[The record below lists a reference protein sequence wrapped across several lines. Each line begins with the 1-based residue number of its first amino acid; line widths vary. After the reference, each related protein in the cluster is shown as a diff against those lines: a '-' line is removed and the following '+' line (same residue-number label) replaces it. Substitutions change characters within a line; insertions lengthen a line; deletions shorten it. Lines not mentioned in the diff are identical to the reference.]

1 MGVAA
6 RIRPGEISEGDA
18 GLLRGALSVG
28 FARLVYSRV
37 WDPLP
42 FGDRFHVEDT
52 ALASPSFNFPPVFLE
67 DFVADSRSRLQGL
80 GAVGMYYC
88 HNRLRGENTTG
99 PF

>member
-67 DFVADSRSRLQGL
+67 DFVADSRSRLQGV
-80 GAVGMYYC
+80 GAGGVYYC
-88 HNRLRGENTTG
+88 NNRLRGGDTTG